1 MDSGLNEAPFLSK
14 VGKFSTFLIN
24 LAVILGGLISFGW
37 LVGSLL
43 FYGKLDRSVWEFAS
57 LVVVSFFVFEWFCVR
72 ELSRRSVRA
81 LAGKPERDDS
91 EQEEW
96 ESKKQLERHLAEI
109 EEGLGEAKRGHK
121 KKIIQ
126 ELEMAREDIL
136 NQLERF
142 ELEDKVKELKHLRNE
157 ASAFGRGSEAR
168 EYSKEISKY
177 ESKLKERG
185 DTLEDLPP
193 FPRVIAYMMLAT
205 VCIIIGLLHLL
216 VPLFMLLITAF
227 FWEMWAGGSEWL
239 RAPEGMTTLIVASLA
254 LTCVWVRIVSWHFSP
269 KRSKKECLSD

>member
-1 MDSGLNEAPFLSK
+1 MNSSTNEAPFLSK
-14 VGKFSTFLIN
+14 VGKSSTFLIN
-24 LAVILGGLISFGW
+24 LAVVLGGLISFGW

-43 FYGKLDRSVWEFAS
+43 LYWKLDRSVWELAS
-57 LVVVSFFVFEWFCVR
+57 LVVVSFFVFTWFCVR

-81 LAGKPERDDS
+81 LAGKPEYDDS

-96 ESKKQLERHLAEI
+96 ESKKQLEGQLAEI
-109 EEGLGEAKRGHK
+109 EERLREAKRGHK

-136 NQLERF
+136 SQLERF
-142 ELEDKVKELKHLRNE
+142 ELEDKVKELKQLRNE
-157 ASAFGRGSEAR
+157 ASAFGRGREAR
-168 EYSKEISKY
+168 EYSEEINKY

-185 DTLEDLPP
+185 DMLEDLPP
-193 FPRVIAYMMLAT
+193 FPRVFAYMMLAGSF
-205 VCIIIGLLHLL
+205 IIIGLLHLL

-239 RAPEGMTTLIVASLA
+239 RAPEGMTTVIAVSLT

-269 KRSKKECLSD
+269 KRSKKEC